1 MIEAKRQEQL
11 DIENDKQDRLAK
23 RNQNETLLE
32 ELFIQI
38 QQDEIQMDL
47 INKKDT

>member
-11 DIENDKQDRLAK
+11 DLENDKQDRLAK